1 MTILFFMVE
10 SAKGSLNSSKVKGSM
25 IAKLLAEPLKTF
37 SASANQTIPTS
48 HEAIK
53 KRMKKNISTN
63 LRLLN
68 VSNFEKKGINRNR

>member
-1 MTILFFMVE
+1 MVE

-53 KRMKKNISTN
+53 KRMKKKYFYEFAFIECIK
-63 LRLLN
+63 L
-68 VSNFEKKGINRNR
+68 